1 MTIRHLLLMFS
12 LIVLLCGEVFAQTDT
27 LFLDRWHFIK
37 QGIVGVYDVEGN
49 FNPGRYK
56 WTILT
61 PSQSPIPELSTY
73 VDPNQIQPF
82 PEVSAHTETRNLS
95 TLIYR
100 ECFESNEC
108 EFSFPQTEPG
118 PGKGLRIRLAGIHTP
133 RVNASCE
140 QEAFLGNQAK
150 NILHDYLSSAI
161 HIELRNV
168 SEKGKALTGRLVT
181 DGQDLSEL
189 LVSQGLAVLF
199 GREKKDWC
207 N

>member
-1 MTIRHLLLMFS
+1 MIIRIVLLVFS
-12 LIVLLCGEVFAQTDT
+12 LIVLLIGEAFAQSDT

-82 PEVSAHTETRNLS
+82 PEFSAHTETRSLS
-95 TLIYR
+95 PLIYR
-100 ECFESNEC
+100 NCFDSNRC
-108 EFSFPQTEPG
+108 EFSFPPKESGQ
-118 PGKGLRIRLAGIHTP
+118 GKRLRIRLAGVHTP
-133 RVNASCE
+133 HVNASCE
-140 QEAFLGNQAK
+140 QEILLGNEAK
-150 NILHDYLSSAI
+150 NLIEGHLSSAL
-161 HIELRNV
+161 HIELRNP
-168 SEKGKALTGRLVT
+168 SKNGKEMMGRLVA

-189 LVSQGLAVLF
+189 LVSQGLGVLF
-199 GREKKDWC
+199 DGSKKDWC
-207 N
+207 F